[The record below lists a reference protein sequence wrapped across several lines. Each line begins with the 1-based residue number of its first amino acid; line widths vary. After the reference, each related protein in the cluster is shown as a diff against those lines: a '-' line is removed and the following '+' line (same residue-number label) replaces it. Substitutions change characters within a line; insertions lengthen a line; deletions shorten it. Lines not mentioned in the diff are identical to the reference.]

1 MHDHNEKFFDDQP
14 LPPGYHRHSDGTVH
28 THAHLEDGSIPPEH
42 AHSHEHDHSHGHT
55 HTQTK
60 AVLNRLSRAIGHLES
75 VRTMVET
82 GRDCTEVL
90 IQLAAVRSA
99 LSSTAK
105 VILKDHMEHCISE
118 DGVDAEEQMRALNEA
133 IDKFM

>member
-1 MHDHNEKFFDDQP
+1 MSDDVYYHDHGDGVVHAHHLDSEH
-14 LPPGYHRHSDGTVH
+14 GHSHMH
-28 THAHLEDGSIPPEH
+28 THP
-42 AHSHEHDHSHGHT
+42 

-75 VRTMVET
+75 VKRMIED

-90 IQLAAVRSA
+90 VQIAAVRSA

-105 VILKDHMEHCISE
+105 VILKDHLEHCIS
-118 DGVDAEEQMRALNEA
+118 DDQSASEQLQALNEA

>member
-1 MHDHNEKFFDDQP
+1 MHDHNEKFFDDRP

-42 AHSHEHDHSHGHT
+42 LHSHEHDHSHGHA

>member
-1 MHDHNEKFFDDQP
+1 MSDDVYYHDHGDGVVHAHHLDGEH
-14 LPPGYHRHSDGTVH
+14 GHSHMH
-28 THAHLEDGSIPPEH
+28 THP
-42 AHSHEHDHSHGHT
+42 

-75 VRTMVET
+75 VKRMIED

-90 IQLAAVRSA
+90 VQIAAVRSA

-105 VILKDHMEHCISE
+105 VILKDHLEHCIS
-118 DGVDAEEQMRALNEA
+118 DDQSASEQLQALNEA